1 MSTSVHILN
10 KFYVYEHIRLDTNE
24 VFYVG
29 KGTGR
34 RAYETKGDRR
44 SEHWKRVHNKVG
56 SYVKLLVENV
66 DEELAFLVEIERI
79 DQLKKLN
86 TPLINKTIGGD
97 GATGYKHSEESKA
110 KISISNKTRYAKM
123 TKEEKVWSESKR
135 NNALAGMKR
144 YYSTHTLPPKSDEV
158 KRKIS
163 ETKKANPTGTGK
175 WMNNGSVNAKVSPI
189 EIDKY
194 TQMGWDL
201 GMLRNHITEEYKQ
214 KLKTAAIKQWERQ
227 RVGK

>member
-34 RAYETKGDRR
+34 RAYESKGDRR
-44 SEHWKRVHNKVG
+44 SEHWKRVHNKAG
-56 SYVKLLVENV
+56 SSVKLLIENV
-66 DEELAFLVEIERI
+66 DEELAFLIEIERI
-79 DQLKKLN
+79 DQLKRLN
-86 TPLINKTIGGD
+86 APLINKTVGGD
-97 GATGYKHSEESKA
+97 GATGYKHSDFSKS
-110 KISISNKTRYAKM
+110 KISMSHKARYATM
-123 TKEEKVWSESKR
+123 TKEEKSWSESKR
-135 NNALAGMKR
+135 NNALAGMKQ
-144 YYSTHTLPPKSDEV
+144 YYSTHALPPKSDDI

-175 WMNNGSVNAKVSPI
+175 WMNNSSINAKVSPS

-194 TQMGWDL
+194 TQMGWNL
-201 GMLRNHITEEYKQ
+201 GMLRTHITEEYKQ
-214 KLKTAAIKQWERQ
+214 KLKSAALRQWKRQ
-227 RVGK
+227 KGN